1 MSHHK
6 HLDSPLMKL
15 EQYLFSYGRAA
26 AQSHPAGSGNLQ
38 GEPDIILPPRKEMRR
53 NASLATGPMEH

>member
-6 HLDSPLMKL
+6 HSDSPLMKL

-26 AQSHPAGSGNLQ
+26 AHSHPAGEGICENFFF
-38 GEPDIILPPRKEMRR
+38 LPPHKKKKKPE
-53 NASLATGPMEH
+53 EE